1 MSDRD
6 VMLKVGEVFAGSY
19 RIVGEV
25 GSGNNGVV
33 YLARHELLDR
43 EVALKVL
50 RPELAEDRE
59 FIEALMNEARI
70 AANLSHP
77 NIVQA
82 LDAGSCNGIYYLA
95 MEYVKGRTLE
105 DIRLNSPEKISLEFL
120 TDISIELAAAL
131 DYAWENF
138 SIVHGDIKPEN
149 LIIADDTHMLR
160 LADLGLANISGR
172 GGSGDGSFMAT
183 PMYVAPELVSGTAP
197 AATMRS
203 DIYSFG
209 VMLYE
214 LVAGKPPFN
223 GDTEEILRAHLEDE
237 PPPLLGE
244 NPDIPRELADFIH
257 RMMKKSPE
265 ERPES
270 WSEIGDFLRGFRAA
284 NFVDYQGSG
293 TAVELTEE
301 QSSATSERP
310 PRTFFWLGIVA
321 GALFLLFA
329 AAFVVL
335 FILFS
340 RT

>member
-138 SIVHGDIKPEN
+138 SIV
-149 LIIADDTHMLR
+149 LR
-160 LADLGLANISGR
+160 RIGTPPRGRNCLGISPPIR
-172 GGSGDGSFMAT
+172 L
-183 PMYVAPELVSGTAP
+183 PLP
-197 AATMRS
+197 AA
-203 DIYSFG
+203 
-209 VMLYE
+209 
-214 LVAGKPPFN
+214 
-223 GDTEEILRAHLEDE
+223 
-237 PPPLLGE
+237 
-244 NPDIPRELADFIH
+244 
-257 RMMKKSPE
+257 MMTAK
-265 ERPES
+265 
-270 WSEIGDFLRGFRAA
+270 IFL
-284 NFVDYQGSG
+284 S
-293 TAVELTEE
+293 TA
-301 QSSATSERP
+301 
-310 PRTFFWLGIVA
+310 
-321 GALFLLFA
+321 
-329 AAFVVL
+329 
-335 FILFS
+335 
-340 RT
+340 

>member
-1 MSDRD
+1 MADRD
-6 VMLKVGEVFAGSY
+6 VVLKVGETFAGSY

-50 RPELAEDRE
+50 RPELADNRE
-59 FIEALMNEARI
+59 FIEALMKEARI

-95 MEYVKGRTLE
+95 MEYVRGRTLE
-105 DIRLNSPEKISLEFL
+105 DIRINSPETISLEFL
-120 TDISIELAAAL
+120 TDISIQLAAAL
-131 DYAWENF
+131 DYAWTNF

-149 LIIADDTHMLR
+149 LIISEDTHTLR

-172 GGSGDGSFMAT
+172 GGSADGSFMAT
-183 PMYVAPELVSGTAP
+183 PMYVAPELVAGRS
-197 AATMRS
+197 AATMHS

-237 PPPLLGE
+237 PPSLLAE
-244 NPDIPRELADFIH
+244 NPDVPRELAEFIH
-257 RMMKKSPE
+257 RMIRKAPE
-265 ERPES
+265 ERPGS
-270 WSEIGDFLRGFRAA
+270 WSEVGDFLRGFRAA
-284 NFVDYQGSG
+284 NFVDYREGG
-293 TAVELTEE
+293 ATVELTDEKG
-301 QSSATSERP
+301 SAPSERP

-321 GALFLLFA
+321 GALFVLFA
-329 AAFVVL
+329 AAFIVL

-340 RT
+340 RA

>member
-1 MSDRD
+1 MTEQQ
-6 VMLKVGEVFAGSY
+6 VMLKVGDTFAGSY

-50 RPELAEDRE
+50 RPELADDRE
-59 FIEALMNEARI
+59 LIDSLMKEARI
-70 AANLSHP
+70 AANLNHP

-82 LDAGSCNGIYYLA
+82 LDAGSSDGINYLV

-105 DIRLNSPEKISLEFL
+105 DIRLNSPETISLEFL
-120 TDISIELAAAL
+120 TEISIQLAAAL
-131 DYAWENF
+131 DYAWNDF

-149 LIIADDTHMLR
+149 LIIADDTHTLR

-172 GGSGDGSFMAT
+172 GGSADGSFMAT
-183 PMYVAPELVSGTAP
+183 PMYVAPELVAGKS
-197 AATMRS
+197 ATTMQS

-209 VMLYE
+209 TMLYE

-223 GDTEEILRAHLEDE
+223 GDTEEILRAHLEEE

-244 NPDIPRELADFIH
+244 NPDVPRELAEFIH

-329 AAFVVL
+329 AAFIVL
-335 FILFS
+335 FVLFN
-340 RT
+340 RA

>member
-1 MSDRD
+1 MADGD
-6 VMLKVGEVFAGSY
+6 VVLKVGETFAGSY

-50 RPELAEDRE
+50 RPELADNRE
-59 FIEALMNEARI
+59 FIESLMKEARI

-82 LDAGSCNGIYYLA
+82 LDAGSCDGIYYLA
-95 MEYVKGRTLE
+95 MEYVRGRTLE
-105 DIRLNSPEKISLEFL
+105 DIRINSPETISLEFL
-120 TDISIELAAAL
+120 TGISIQLAAAL
-131 DYAWENF
+131 DYAWNNF

-149 LIIADDTHMLR
+149 LIISDDTHSLR

-172 GGSGDGSFMAT
+172 DGSADGSFMAT
-183 PMYVAPELVSGTAP
+183 PMYVAPELVAGRS
-197 AATMRS
+197 AATMHS

-214 LVAGKPPFN
+214 LVTGKPPFT

-244 NPDIPRELADFIH
+244 NPDVPRELAEFIH
-257 RMMKKSPE
+257 RMIRKAPE

-270 WSEIGDFLRGFRAA
+270 WAEIGDFLRGFRAA
-284 NFVDYQGSG
+284 NFVDYRDGG
-293 TAVELTEE
+293 AAVELTDETT
-301 QSSATSERP
+301 SAPSERP
-310 PRTFFWLGIVA
+310 PRTFLWLGIVA
-321 GALFLLFA
+321 GALFALFA
-329 AAFVVL
+329 AAFIVL
-335 FILFS
+335 FVLFN
-340 RT
+340 RA

>member
-1 MSDRD
+1 MDDGD
-6 VMLKVGEVFAGSY
+6 VRLKSGEIFAGTY
-19 RIVGEV
+19 RIVGEL

-50 RPELAEDRE
+50 HPELAENSE
-59 FIEALMNEARI
+59 FIESLMKEARI
-70 AANLSHP
+70 AANLNHP

-82 LDAGSCNGIYYLA
+82 LDAGSCNGIYYLV
-95 MEYVKGRTLE
+95 MECVRGRTLE
-105 DIRLNSPEKISLEFL
+105 DIRINSPETISLEFL
-120 TDISIELAAAL
+120 TDISIQLAAAM
-131 DYAWENF
+131 DYAWQNF
-138 SIVHGDIKPEN
+138 SIVHGDIKPDN
-149 LIIADDTHMLR
+149 LIIADGHTLR

-172 GGSGDGSFMAT
+172 SSSADGSFMAT
-183 PMYVAPELVSGTAP
+183 PMYVAPELIAGTT
-197 AATMRS
+197 AATMQS

-244 NPDIPRELADFIH
+244 NPDIPRTLAEFIH
-257 RMMKKSPE
+257 RMMKKKPE

-270 WSEIGDFLRGFRAA
+270 WAEIGDFLRGFRAA
-284 NFVDYQGSG
+284 NFVNAQDGAAPVVPVAGKESNG
-293 TAVELTEE
+293 
-301 QSSATSERP
+301 SERS
-310 PRTFFWLGIVA
+310 PRSFLWLGIIA
-321 GALFLLFA
+321 GALFLIFA

-335 FILFS
+335 FVLFS
-340 RT
+340 RA